1 MASPTLT
8 EIAYR
13 TLQQSRSLAGVAHKE
28 ISTKLMELVA
38 PDATPQTAPVSTDML
53 LQLRQSMADL
63 EDLDWREAQQGVY
76 PTNQLF
82 DLPWL
87 DWATRYPKLWLDLPS
102 TWHRRRERNVRD
114 LPDEVDA
121 AIYPDYYLQNFHHQ
135 TDGYFSDHSAELYD
149 LQVDILFNGAADAMR
164 RRVIAPLKRGLRHF
178 DQRPANSLKVLDVA
192 TGTGRT
198 LHQIRGAV
206 PDATLIGVDL
216 SQAYLRQANRW
227 LNQGS
232 SNLVQLLQA
241 NGEALPLTD
250 ASVQA
255 VTCVFLMHELPAD
268 ARQAVINE
276 CFRVLEPGGVFVLA
290 DSIQLQDS
298 PEFEVA
304 MDNFRKAFHEPF
316 YRDYIGDNIDLKLT
330 QSGFIGIAA
339 ESHFMTRVWTATKP
353 SQ

>member
-1 MASPTLT
+1 MATPTLT

-13 TLQQSRSLAGVAHKE
+13 TLQQSRSLAGLAHKE

-38 PDATPQTAPVSTDML
+38 PDATPRTEPVSTDML
-53 LQLRQSMADL
+53 MLLRQSMADL
-63 EDLDWREAQQGVY
+63 EDLDWREAEQGLY
-76 PTNQLF
+76 PTHQLF
-82 DLPWL
+82 DLPWM

-102 TWHRRRERNVRD
+102 TWNRRRDRNVRD
-114 LPDEVDA
+114 LPDHADEA
-121 AIYPDYYLQNFHHQ
+121 TYPDYYLQNFHHQ
-135 TDGYFSDHSAELYD
+135 TDGYLSDHSAELYD

-164 RRVIAPLKRGLRHF
+164 RRVIAPLRRGLRHF
-178 DQRPANSLKVLDVA
+178 ENRPAKSLKVLDVA

-198 LHQIRGAV
+198 LHQVRGSM
-206 PDATLIGVDL
+206 PEATLIGLDL

-227 LNQGS
+227 LNQGNS
-232 SNLVQLLQA
+232 SLVQLLQG
-241 NGEALPLTD
+241 NGEAMPLAD

-255 VTCVFLMHELPAD
+255 VTCVFLMHELPAE
-268 ARQAVINE
+268 ARQSVIND

-304 MDNFRKAFHEPF
+304 MHNFRKAFHEPF
-316 YRDYIGDNIDLKLT
+316 YRDYIGDSIDARLHEA
-330 QSGFIGIAA
+330 GFMGVAA

-353 SQ
+353 S